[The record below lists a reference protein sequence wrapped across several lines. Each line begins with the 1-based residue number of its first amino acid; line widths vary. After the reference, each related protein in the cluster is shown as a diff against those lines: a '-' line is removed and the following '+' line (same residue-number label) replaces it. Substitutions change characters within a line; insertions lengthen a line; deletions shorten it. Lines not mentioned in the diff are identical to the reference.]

1 MNVWGRY
8 PRGNRALQSYMY
20 VWLHSI
26 LENLTCQY
34 LKYNTYK
41 KCFRKI
47 WYMKKSINTTNHESY
62 KYILYYLKLKL
73 NSIKKFTSG
82 LFIKSNA
89 LSLFELS
96 H

>member
-1 MNVWGRY
+1 
-8 PRGNRALQSYMY
+8 
-20 VWLHSI
+20 
-26 LENLTCQY
+26 
-34 LKYNTYK
+34 
-41 KCFRKI
+41 
-47 WYMKKSINTTNHESY
+47 MKKSINTTNHESY